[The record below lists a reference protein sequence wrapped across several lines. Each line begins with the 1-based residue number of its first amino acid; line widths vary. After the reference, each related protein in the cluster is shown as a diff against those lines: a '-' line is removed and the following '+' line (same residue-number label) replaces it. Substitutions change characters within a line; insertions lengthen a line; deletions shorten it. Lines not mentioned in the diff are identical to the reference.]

1 MKQLIDLN
9 GRWDLYLAEHAQ
21 VKETEYEFNILNPKK
36 LPKSI
41 DFTKIDAEVPGNF
54 ELDMQRAGLLPD
66 IFEGT
71 NPLLCQQQENKH
83 LWYVKEFTLD
93 KLPEGDAYLR
103 FEGIDTFAKIYLN
116 GVCIGSCDNMLVE
129 HEYPVQEDWV
139 DFLNLGKNQ
148 IIVHIYPTAI
158 KAREYEENALAVGL
172 PYNED
177 SLHVRKAPYMFG
189 WDIMPRTVSGGLW
202 RGVSL
207 IEKPKHRID
216 DFYIGTANIHLG
228 GESAQLSG
236 QIRIHTDDDLL
247 SDYEAVVT
255 GTCGE
260 SRFEQSI
267 RFWGVNRNFNIW
279 FGNAK
284 YWYPKGAG
292 EQNLYDV
299 EVKLYRKGELC
310 DTYNTRI
317 GIRLIELRRTSVID
331 ENGNGKFEFWINCK
345 KVFIMGTNWVPL
357 DAFPS
362 QNEKRVIKALEMVED
377 IGCNMIRLWGGN
389 IYESDTFYNWCDEHG
404 IMLWHDFIMGC
415 GYYPQ
420 YDEFCEKLRE
430 EAIVAVKRLR
440 SHASLVLWA
449 GDNECDAFYTYAWKN
464 GQRLDPNNNVLTR
477 KVLPEVLRA
486 YDGFRPYLPS
496 SPYIDE
502 EAFKNIDKNRPAED
516 HLWGPRNYFKSDYYK
531 NATAL
536 FASETGFHGCPSP
549 ESLKKYI
556 TKDHL
561 WPIILPNGRPDPE
574 WIVHAA
580 SMETEHIGHYEYR
593 IALML
598 RQVAVLFSDMPDGN
612 TGRATAEESCDYF
625 ERMKALFGDGEQ
637 AIDGIAKA
645 SQIFQAEAFKFMIER
660 FRIRKATHGGLI
672 WWNLTD
678 GWPQISD
685 AVVDYYFVK
694 KIAYDYI
701 KNSQQP
707 LCLMFDEPQNG
718 KINLFAANDIPKE
731 KSFTYTVTRINDGA
745 VVCQGN
751 SKIAADGIAQ
761 LASIAVD
768 DNAKEMFLIE
778 WQCDDGTRGRNH
790 FINNI
795 RGINFDTY
803 MDFLAKTEIGH
814 FEGF

>member
-9 GRWDLYLAEHAQ
+9 GKWELYIAPHNQVKDIVRWDFINPDCL
-21 VKETEYEFNILNPKK
+21 FNNTDKNVDYIN
-36 LPKSI
+36 
-41 DFTKIDAEVPGNF
+41 IDAEVPGNF
-54 ELDMQRAGLLPD
+54 ELDMQRAGLLPE

-83 LWYVKEFTLD
+83 LWYIKEFTLNEI
-93 KLPEGDAYLR
+93 PTGDTFLR
-103 FEGIDTFAKIYLN
+103 FEGIDTFADIYLN
-116 GVCIGSCDNMLVE
+116 NEFIDFNDNMLVE
-129 HEYPVQEDWV
+129 HEYLVNDY
-139 DFLNLGKNQ
+139 LNLGANK
-148 IIVHIYPTAI
+148 IVVHIHPTVI
-158 KAREYEENALAVGL
+158 EAREYEENVLATGHD
-172 PYNED
+172 YTGE
-177 SLHVRKAPYMFG
+177 SLHIRKAPYMFG

-216 DFYIGTANIHLG
+216 DFYLGTSTMNLSWN
-228 GESAQLSG
+228 SASLSG
-236 QIRIHTDDDLL
+236 QIRIHTEDDLL

-255 GTCGE
+255 GTCGD
-260 SRFEQSI
+260 SHFEQSV
-267 RFWGVNRNFNIW
+267 RFWGLNRNFKIN
-279 FGNAK
+279 FSGAK
-284 YWYPKGAG
+284 FWWPKGEG

-310 DTYNTRI
+310 DTYKTRI
-317 GIRLIELRRTSVID
+317 GIRLIELVHTSTVD
-331 ENGNGKFEFWINCK
+331 ENGNGKFEFWINHK
-345 KVFIMGTNWVPL
+345 RVFIMGTNWVPL

-362 QNEKRVIKALEMVED
+362 QNEKRLIKALEMVDD

-404 IMLWHDFIMGC
+404 IMLWQDFIMAC

-420 YDEFCEKLRE
+420 YEEFCKKLRE
-430 EAIVAVKRLR
+430 EAIIAVKRLR
-440 SHASLVLWA
+440 THASLVLWS
-449 GDNECDAFYTYAWKN
+449 GDNECDSFCTYAYKN
-464 GQRLDPNNNVLTR
+464 GKRLDPNQNALTR
-477 KVLPEVLRA
+477 KVLPEVLCS

-502 EAFKNIDKNRPAED
+502 VAFANIDKNRPAED

-556 TKDHL
+556 TKEHL

-580 SMETEHIGHYEYR
+580 SMETDHIGPYECR

-612 TGRATAEESCDYF
+612 TGCATAQESCDYF

-672 WWNLTD
+672 WWNLLD

-694 KIAYDYI
+694 KLAYDYI

-707 LCLMFDEPQNG
+707 LCIMFDEPTEDN
-718 KINLFAANDIPKE
+718 KLNLFVANEISQDKTFNY
-731 KSFTYTVTRINDGA
+731 KVTRINDGV
-745 VVCQGN
+745 VVCCGE
-751 SKIAADGIAQ
+751 STVEASGILQ
-761 LASIAVD
+761 LDAVTID
-768 DNAKEMFLIE
+768 PDQKEMFLIE
-778 WQCDDGTRGRNH
+778 WEYDGKTGRNH
-790 FINNI
+790 FVNNI
-795 RGINFDTY
+795 RGINFDAY
-803 MDFLAKTEIGH
+803 MDFLNKTNIGH
-814 FEGF
+814 FKGF

>member
-9 GRWDLYLAEHAQ
+9 GKWELYIAPHNQ
-21 VKETEYEFNILNPKK
+21 VKDTELQYNEVLNTEK
-36 LPKSI
+36 LPDNIEFIKV
-41 DFTKIDAEVPGNF
+41 DAEVPGNF
-54 ELDMQRAGLLPD
+54 ELDLQRAGILPD
-66 IFEGT
+66 IFNGT
-71 NPLLCQQQENKH
+71 NTLLCQQYENRH
-83 LWYVKEFTLD
+83 LWYVKEFTLQ
-93 KLPEGDAYLR
+93 KLPEGNTFLR
-103 FEGIDTFAKIYLN
+103 FEGIDTFADIYLN
-116 GVCIGSCDNMLVE
+116 DEYIAYNDNMLVE
-129 HEYPVQEDWV
+129 HEYLVNEFIKPGNNKIV
-139 DFLNLGKNQ
+139 
-148 IIVHIYPTAI
+148 VHIHPTVI
-158 KAREYEENALAVGL
+158 EAREYKENVLATGHDYNGEAL
-172 PYNED
+172 
-177 SLHVRKAPYMFG
+177 HIRKAPYMFG

-202 RGVSL
+202 RSVSL
-207 IEKPKHRID
+207 IEKPQHRID
-216 DFYIGTANIHLG
+216 DFYLGTANMNLKHKT
-228 GESAQLSG
+228 AQLSG
-236 QIRIHTDDDLL
+236 QIRIHTEDDLI
-247 SDYEAVVT
+247 SDYKAVIT
-255 GTCGE
+255 GNCGN
-260 SRFEQSI
+260 SHFEQSI
-267 RFWGVNRNFNIW
+267 RFWGANRNFSIN
-279 FGNAK
+279 FSGAK
-284 YWYPKGAG
+284 FWWPKGEG
-292 EQNLYDV
+292 VQNLYDV

-310 DTYNTRI
+310 DTYKTRI
-317 GIRLIELRRTSVID
+317 GIRLIELVRTSVVD
-331 ENGNGKFEFWINCK
+331 QNGNGKFEFLINCK

-389 IYESDTFYNWCDEHG
+389 LYESDIFYNWCDEHG
-404 IMLWHDFIMGC
+404 IMLWHDFIMAC

-420 YDEFCEKLRE
+420 YEEFCQRLRE

-440 SHASLVLWA
+440 THASIVLWS
-449 GDNECDAFYTYAWKN
+449 GDNECDAFCTYAYKN
-464 GQRLDPNNNVLTR
+464 GKRLDPNQNVLTR
-477 KVLPEVLRA
+477 KVLPEVLCA

-502 EAFKNIDKNRPAED
+502 TSFALIDKCRPAED

-531 NATAL
+531 KSTAL

-556 TKDHL
+556 NPDHL

-580 SMETEHIGHYEYR
+580 SMETDNIGPYEYR

-612 TGRATAEESCDYF
+612 TGRATAQESCDYF
-625 ERMKALFGDGEQ
+625 ERMKALFGDGVQ

-672 WWNLTD
+672 WWNLLD

-685 AVVDYYFVK
+685 AVVDYYYVK
-694 KIAYDYI
+694 KLAYDYI

-707 LCLMFDEPQNG
+707 LCLMFDEPTNDN
-718 KINLFAANDIPKE
+718 KLNLFVANEIPQDKIFSY
-731 KSFTYTVTRINDGA
+731 KVTRINDGT
-745 VVCQGN
+745 VVCSGKN
-751 SKIAADGIAQ
+751 TVESSGILQ
-761 LASIAVD
+761 LDTVTVD
-768 DNAKEMFLIE
+768 PDKKEMFLIE
-778 WQCDDGTRGRNH
+778 WEFDGNTYRNH

-795 RGINFDTY
+795 RGIDYDTY
-803 MDFLAKTEIGH
+803 IDFLNKTKIGH

>member
-9 GRWDLYLAEHAQ
+9 GKWELYIAPHNQ
-21 VKETEYEFNILNPKK
+21 VKDLVEWDFMNPDCLCKNTEKNV
-36 LPKSI
+36 
-41 DFTKIDAEVPGNF
+41 DFIKIDAEVPGNF
-54 ELDMQRAGLLPD
+54 ELDLERVGLLPE
-66 IFEGT
+66 IFKGT
-71 NPLLCQQQENKH
+71 NTLLCQQYENRH

-93 KLPEGDAYLR
+93 KLPEDDAFLR
-103 FEGIDTFAKIYLN
+103 FDGIDTFAEIYFN
-116 GVCIGSCDNMLVE
+116 DEFIDYSDNMLIE
-129 HEYPVQEDWV
+129 HEYCV
-139 DFLNLGKNQ
+139 NKHIKKGKNK
-148 IIVHIYPTAI
+148 IIVHIHPTVI
-158 KAREYEENALAVGL
+158 EAREYEENALAVGL

-207 IEKPKHRID
+207 IEKPRHRID
-216 DFYIGTANIHLG
+216 DFYLGTANMNLKHKT
-228 GESAQLSG
+228 AQLSG

-255 GTCGE
+255 GVCGD
-260 SRFEQSI
+260 SHFEHSV
-267 RFWGVNRNFNIW
+267 RFWGVNRNFSIN
-279 FGNAK
+279 FS
-284 YWYPKGAG
+284 GAEFWWPRG
-292 EQNLYDV
+292 EGKQNLYDV

-310 DTYNTRI
+310 DIYNTRI
-317 GIRLIELRRTSVID
+317 GIRLIELVRTSTVD
-331 ENGNGKFEFWINCK
+331 ENGNGKFEFLINCK

-420 YDEFCEKLRE
+420 YEEFCNKLRN
-430 EAIVAVKRLR
+430 EAIIAVKRLR
-440 SHASLVLWA
+440 SHASIVLWA
-449 GDNECDAFYTYAWKN
+449 GDNECDAFYTYAEKN
-464 GQRLDPNNNVLTR
+464 AQRLDPNQNVLTR

-502 EAFKNIDKNRPAED
+502 TSFALIDKCRPAED

-536 FASETGFHGCPSP
+536 FASETGFHGCPSVESIKKFITP
-549 ESLKKYI
+549 EK
-556 TKDHL
+556 L
-561 WPIILPNGRPDPE
+561 WPIILPNGRPNEDY
-574 WIVHAA
+574 IVHAA
-580 SMETEHIGHYEYR
+580 SMETDHIGHYEYR

-612 TGRATAEESCDYF
+612 TGRATAEESVDYF
-625 ERMKALFGDGEQ
+625 KRMKALFGDGEQ
-637 AIDGIAKA
+637 ALEGIAKA

-672 WWNLTD
+672 WWNLLD

-685 AVVDYYFVK
+685 AVVDYYFTK
-694 KIAYDYI
+694 KLAYDYI

-707 LCLMFDEPQNG
+707 LCLMFDEPDENN
-718 KINLFAANDIPKE
+718 KINLFVVNEIPQDQTFSYK
-731 KSFTYTVTRINDGA
+731 VTRINDNV
-745 VVCQGN
+745 VVCRDEVTV
-751 SKIAADGIAQ
+751 AASGILQ
-761 LASIAVD
+761 LDAVTID
-768 DNAKEMFLIE
+768 PDKKEMFLIE
-778 WQCDDGTRGRNH
+778 WEFDGNTYRNH

-795 RGINFDTY
+795 RGIDYDTY
-803 MDFLAKTEIGH
+803 IDFLNKTKIGH

>member
-9 GRWDLYLAEHAQ
+9 GKWDLYMAPHNQ
-21 VKETEYEFNILNPKK
+21 VCGKDVEFIDVLHPKK
-36 LPKSI
+36 LPKDV
-41 DFTKIDAEVPGNF
+41 DFIKIDAEVPGNF
-54 ELDMQRAGLLPD
+54 ELDMQCAGLLPD
-66 IFEGT
+66 IFEGI
-71 NPLLCQQQENKH
+71 NPLLCQKYENLH
-83 LWYVKEFTLD
+83 LWYIKEFTLD
-93 KLPEGDAYLR
+93 KLPKGDAFLR
-103 FEGIDTFAKIYLN
+103 FEGIDTFAEIYLN
-116 GVCIGSCDNMLVE
+116 DEFLDYCENMLIE
-129 HEYPVQEDWV
+129 HEIEVN
-139 DFLNLGKNQ
+139 NLKTGKNK
-148 IIVHIYPTAI
+148 IVVHILPTVI
-158 KAREYEENALAVGL
+158 EARQYEENALAVGL

-207 IEKPKHRID
+207 IEKSKHRID
-216 DFYIGTANIHLG
+216 DFYLGTANING
-228 GESAQLSG
+228 NWAELSG
-236 QIRIHTDDDLL
+236 QIRIHTEDDLL
-247 SDYEAVVT
+247 SDYEAIVT
-255 GTCGE
+255 GNCGD
-260 SRFEQSI
+260 SYFEESI
-267 RFWGVNRNFNIW
+267 RFWGVNRNFKIGIN
-279 FGNAK
+279 GAK
-284 YWYPKGAG
+284 LWWPRGAG
-292 EQNLYDV
+292 EQNLYDI

-310 DTYNTRI
+310 DTYKTRI
-317 GIRLIELRRTSVID
+317 GIRHIELARTSVVD
-331 ENGNGKFEFWINCK
+331 SEGNGKFEFLINGK

-362 QNEKRVIKALEMVED
+362 QNEKRVIKALEMTED

-420 YDEFCEKLRE
+420 YEEFCEKLRK

-449 GDNECDAFYTYAWKN
+449 GDNECDAFYTYAYKN
-464 GQRLDPNNNVLTR
+464 GQRLNPNKNVLTR

-502 EAFKNIDKNRPAED
+502 VAYANLEKNRPAED

-549 ESLKKYI
+549 ESLKKFI

-561 WPIILPNGRPDPE
+561 WPIILSNGRPDPE

-612 TGRATAEESCDYF
+612 TGRATAEESCEYF
-625 ERMKALFGDGEQ
+625 ERMKVLFGDGEQ

-694 KIAYDYI
+694 KLAYHYI

-707 LCLMFDEPQNG
+707 LCLMFDEPTADNRL
-718 KINLFAANDIPKE
+718 NLFVANEIPENKT
-731 KSFTYTVTRINDGA
+731 FTYSVTRINDGK
-745 VVCQGN
+745 VVANG
-751 SKIAADGIAQ
+751 KATVEADGILQIDSITVDPAQ
-761 LASIAVD
+761 
-768 DNAKEMFLIE
+768 KEMFLIE
-778 WQCDDGTRGRNH
+778 WQSEDGTTGRNH
-790 FINNI
+790 FVNNV

-803 MDFLAKTEIGH
+803 IEFLNKTKIGH

>member
-9 GRWDLYLAEHAQ
+9 GKWELYLAEHAQ
-21 VKETEYEFNILNPKK
+21 VKETEYEFSILNPKK
-36 LPKSI
+36 LPKNI
-41 DFTKIDAEVPGNF
+41 DFIKIDAEVPGNF
-54 ELDMQRAGLLPD
+54 ELDMQRAGLLPE

-71 NPLLCQQQENKH
+71 NPLLCQHQENKH
-83 LWYVKEFTLD
+83 LWYVKEFTVD
-93 KLPEGDAYLR
+93 EIPEGDTFLR
-103 FEGIDTFAKIYLN
+103 FEGIDTFADIYLN
-116 GVCIGSCDNMLVE
+116 DVFIGECDNMLIE
-129 HEYPVQEDWV
+129 HEYSVN
-139 DFLNLGKNQ
+139 DFLKKGKNE
-148 IIVHIYPTAI
+148 IIIHIYPTTI
-158 KAREYEENALAVGL
+158 KAREYEENAMAVCQ

-202 RGVSL
+202 RSVSL
-207 IEKPKHRID
+207 VEKQKNRIE
-216 DFYIGTANIHLG
+216 DFYIGTANIRLDG
-228 GESAQLSG
+228 QSAQLMG
-236 QIRIHTDDDLL
+236 QVRIHTDDLL
-247 SDYEAVVT
+247 ADAEYEAVIS
-255 GTCGE
+255 GNCGD
-260 SRFEQSI
+260 SHFEQSV
-267 RFWGVNRNFNIW
+267 RFLGVTRNFNIW

-310 DTYNTRI
+310 DTYKTRF
-317 GIRLIELRRTSVID
+317 GIRIIELRRTSNID
-331 ENGNGKFEFWINCK
+331 ENGNGKFEFWINRK
-345 KVFIMGTNWVPL
+345 RVFIMGTNWVPL

-389 IYESDTFYNWCDEHG
+389 IYESDIFYNWCDEHG
-404 IMLWHDFIMGC
+404 IMLWQDFIMGC

-420 YDEFCEKLRE
+420 YDEFCERLRE
-430 EAIVAVKRLR
+430 EATVAVKRLR
-440 SHASLVLWA
+440 THASLVLWA
-449 GDNECDAFYTYAWKN
+449 GDNECDSFYTYAWKN
-464 GQRLDPNNNVLTR
+464 GQRLDPNTNVLTR
-477 KVLPEVLRA
+477 KVLPDVLRA

-502 EAFKNIDKNRPAED
+502 EAFANIDKNRPSED

-580 SMETEHIGHYEYR
+580 SMETKHIGTYEYR

-625 ERMKALFGDGEQ
+625 ERMKAMFGDGIQ

-672 WWNLTD
+672 WWNLVD

-685 AVVDYYFVK
+685 AVVDYYFTK
-694 KIAYDYI
+694 KLAYDYI

-707 LCLMFDEPQNG
+707 LCLMFDEPDKNN
-718 KINLFAANDIPKE
+718 KINLFVANEIPQDKTFNY
-731 KSFTYTVTRINDGA
+731 KVTRINDGV
-745 VVCQGN
+745 VVCYGESTVEAN
-751 SKIAADGIAQ
+751 GILQ
-761 LASIAVD
+761 IDSITVD
-768 DNAKEMFLIE
+768 PDQKEMFLIE
-778 WQCDDGTRGRNH
+778 WECDGKTGRNH
-790 FINNI
+790 FVNNI
-795 RGINFDTY
+795 RGIDFNTY
-803 MDFLAKTEIGH
+803 IDFLNKTKISH

>member
-9 GRWDLYLAEHAQ
+9 GKWELYIAPHNQ
-21 VKETEYEFNILNPKK
+21 VKDLVEWDFMNPDCLCKNTEKNV
-36 LPKSI
+36 
-41 DFTKIDAEVPGNF
+41 DFIKVDAEVPGNF
-54 ELDMQRAGLLPD
+54 ELDMQRSGLLPD
-66 IFEGT
+66 LFLGT
-71 NPLLCQQQENKH
+71 NTLLCQQYENRH

-93 KLPEGDAYLR
+93 KLPEGDAFLR
-103 FEGIDTFAKIYLN
+103 FDGIDTFAEIYFN
-116 GVCIGSCDNMLVE
+116 DEFIDYCENMLIE
-129 HEYPVQEDWV
+129 HEYCV
-139 DFLNLGKNQ
+139 NKHIKKGKNK
-148 IIVHIYPTAI
+148 IIVHIIPTAI
-158 KAREYEENALAVGL
+158 EAREYEENALAVGL

-207 IEKPKHRID
+207 IEKPRHRID
-216 DFYIGTANIHLG
+216 DFYLGTANMNLKHKT
-228 GESAQLSG
+228 AQLSG

-255 GTCGE
+255 GVCGD
-260 SRFEQSI
+260 SHFEHSV
-267 RFWGVNRNFNIW
+267 RFWGVNRNFSIN
-279 FGNAK
+279 FS
-284 YWYPKGAG
+284 GAEFWWPRG
-292 EQNLYDV
+292 EGKQNLYDV
-299 EVKLYRKGELC
+299 EVRLYRKGELC

-317 GIRLIELRRTSVID
+317 GIRLIELVRTSTVD
-331 ENGNGKFEFWINCK
+331 ENGNGKFEFLINCK

-389 IYESDTFYNWCDEHG
+389 IYESDTFYDWCDEHG

-420 YDEFCEKLRE
+420 YEEFCNKLRD
-430 EAIVAVKRLR
+430 EAIIAVKRLR
-440 SHASLVLWA
+440 SHASIVLWA
-449 GDNECDAFYTYAWKN
+449 GDNECDAFYTYAEKN
-464 GQRLDPNNNVLTR
+464 AQRLDPNQNVLTR

-502 EAFKNIDKNRPAED
+502 TSFALIDKCRPAED

-536 FASETGFHGCPSP
+536 FASETGFHGCPSVESIKKFITP
-549 ESLKKYI
+549 EK
-556 TKDHL
+556 L
-561 WPIILPNGRPDPE
+561 WPIILPNGRPNEDY
-574 WIVHAA
+574 IVHAA
-580 SMETEHIGHYEYR
+580 SMETDHIGHYEYR

-612 TGRATAEESCDYF
+612 TGRATAEESVDYF
-625 ERMKALFGDGEQ
+625 KRMKALFGDGEQ
-637 AIDGIAKA
+637 ALEGIAKA

-672 WWNLTD
+672 WWNLLD

-685 AVVDYYFVK
+685 AVVDYYFTK
-694 KIAYDYI
+694 KLAYDYI

-707 LCLMFDEPQNG
+707 LCLMFDEPDENN
-718 KINLFAANDIPKE
+718 KINLFVASEIPQDKTFSY
-731 KSFTYTVTRINDGA
+731 KVIRINDNV
-745 VVCQGN
+745 VVCSGE
-751 SKIAADGIAQ
+751 SPVEASGILQ
-761 LASIAVD
+761 LDAVTID
-768 DNAKEMFLIE
+768 PDKKEMFLIE
-778 WQCDDGTRGRNH
+778 WEFDGNTYRNH

-795 RGINFDTY
+795 RGIDYDTY
-803 MDFLAKTEIGH
+803 IDFLNKTKIGH

>member
-9 GRWDLYLAEHAQ
+9 GKWDLYMAPHNQ
-21 VKETEYEFNILNPKK
+21 VCGKDVEFIDVLHPKK
-36 LPKSI
+36 LPKDV
-41 DFTKIDAEVPGNF
+41 DFIKIDAEVPGNF

-66 IFEGT
+66 IFEGI
-71 NPLLCQQQENKH
+71 NPLLCQKYENLH
-83 LWYVKEFTLD
+83 LWYIKEFTLD
-93 KLPEGDAYLR
+93 KLPKGDAFLR
-103 FEGIDTFAKIYLN
+103 FEGIDTFAEIYLN
-116 GVCIGSCDNMLVE
+116 DEFLDYCENMLIE
-129 HEYPVQEDWV
+129 HEIEVN
-139 DFLNLGKNQ
+139 NLKTGKNK
-148 IIVHIYPTAI
+148 IVVHILPTVI
-158 KAREYEENALAVGL
+158 EARQYEENALAVGL

-207 IEKPKHRID
+207 IEKSKHRID
-216 DFYIGTANIHLG
+216 DFYLGTANING
-228 GESAQLSG
+228 NWAELSG
-236 QIRIHTDDDLL
+236 QIRIHTEDDLL
-247 SDYEAVVT
+247 SDYEAIVT
-255 GTCGE
+255 GNCGD
-260 SRFEQSI
+260 SYFEESI
-267 RFWGVNRNFNIW
+267 RFWGVNRNFKIGIN
-279 FGNAK
+279 GAK
-284 YWYPKGAG
+284 LWWPRGAG
-292 EQNLYDV
+292 EQNLYDI

-310 DTYNTRI
+310 DTYKTRI
-317 GIRLIELRRTSVID
+317 GIRHIELARTSVVD
-331 ENGNGKFEFWINCK
+331 SEGNGKFEFLINGK

-362 QNEKRVIKALEMVED
+362 QNEKRVIKALEMTED

-420 YDEFCEKLRE
+420 YEEFCEKLRK

-449 GDNECDAFYTYAWKN
+449 GDNECDAFYTYAYKN
-464 GQRLDPNNNVLTR
+464 GQRLNPNNNVLTR

-502 EAFKNIDKNRPAED
+502 VAYANLEKNRPAED

-549 ESLKKYI
+549 ESLKKFI

-561 WPIILPNGRPDPE
+561 WPIILSNGRPDPE

-612 TGRATAEESCDYF
+612 TGRATAEESCEYF
-625 ERMKALFGDGEQ
+625 ERMKVLFGDGEQ

-694 KIAYDYI
+694 KLAYHYI

-707 LCLMFDEPQNG
+707 LCLMFDEPTADNRL
-718 KINLFAANDIPKE
+718 NLFVANEIPENKT
-731 KSFTYTVTRINDGA
+731 FTYSVTRINDGK
-745 VVCQGN
+745 VVANG
-751 SKIAADGIAQ
+751 KATVEADGILQIDSITVDPAQ
-761 LASIAVD
+761 
-768 DNAKEMFLIE
+768 KEMFLIE
-778 WQCDDGTRGRNH
+778 WQSEDGTTGRNH
-790 FINNI
+790 FVNNV

-803 MDFLAKTEIGH
+803 IEFLNKTKIGH

>member
-9 GRWDLYLAEHAQ
+9 GKWDLYMAPHNQ
-21 VKETEYEFNILNPKK
+21 VCGKDVEFIDVLHPKK
-36 LPKSI
+36 LPKDV
-41 DFTKIDAEVPGNF
+41 DFIKIDAEVPGNF
-54 ELDMQRAGLLPD
+54 ELDMQCAGLLPD
-66 IFEGT
+66 IFEGI
-71 NPLLCQQQENKH
+71 NPLLCQKYENLH
-83 LWYVKEFTLD
+83 LWYIKEFTLD
-93 KLPEGDAYLR
+93 KLPKGDAFLR
-103 FEGIDTFAKIYLN
+103 FEGIDTFAEIYLN
-116 GVCIGSCDNMLVE
+116 DEFLDYCENMLIE
-129 HEYPVQEDWV
+129 HEIEVN
-139 DFLNLGKNQ
+139 NLKTGKNK
-148 IIVHIYPTAI
+148 IVVHILPTVI
-158 KAREYEENALAVGL
+158 EARQYEENALAVGL

-207 IEKPKHRID
+207 IEKSKHRID
-216 DFYIGTANIHLG
+216 DFYLGTANING
-228 GESAQLSG
+228 NWAELSG
-236 QIRIHTDDDLL
+236 QIRIHTEDDLL
-247 SDYEAVVT
+247 SDYEAIVT
-255 GTCGE
+255 GNCGD
-260 SRFEQSI
+260 SYFEESI
-267 RFWGVNRNFNIW
+267 RFWGVNRNFKIGIN
-279 FGNAK
+279 GAK
-284 YWYPKGAG
+284 LWWPRGAG
-292 EQNLYDV
+292 EQNLYDI

-310 DTYNTRI
+310 DTYKTRI
-317 GIRLIELRRTSVID
+317 GIRHIELARTSVVD
-331 ENGNGKFEFWINCK
+331 SEGNGKFEFLINGK

-362 QNEKRVIKALEMVED
+362 QNEKRVIKALEMTED

-420 YDEFCEKLRE
+420 YEEFCEKLRK

-449 GDNECDAFYTYAWKN
+449 GDNECDAFYTYAYKN
-464 GQRLDPNNNVLTR
+464 GQRLNPNNNVLTR

-502 EAFKNIDKNRPAED
+502 VAYANLEKNRPAED

-549 ESLKKYI
+549 ESLKKFI

-561 WPIILPNGRPDPE
+561 WPIILSNGRPDPE

-612 TGRATAEESCDYF
+612 TGRATAEESCEYF
-625 ERMKALFGDGEQ
+625 ERMKVLFGDGEQ

-694 KIAYDYI
+694 KLAYHYI

-707 LCLMFDEPQNG
+707 LCLMFDEPTADNRL
-718 KINLFAANDIPKE
+718 NLFVANEIPENKT
-731 KSFTYTVTRINDGA
+731 FTYSVTRINDGK
-745 VVCQGN
+745 VVANG
-751 SKIAADGIAQ
+751 KATVEADGILQIDSITVDPAQ
-761 LASIAVD
+761 
-768 DNAKEMFLIE
+768 KEMFLIE
-778 WQCDDGTRGRNH
+778 WQSEDGTTGRNH
-790 FINNI
+790 FVNNV

-803 MDFLAKTEIGH
+803 IEFLNKTKIGH

>member
-1 MKQLIDLN
+1 MKQLINLN
-9 GRWDLYLAEHAQ
+9 GKWELYIAPHNQ
-21 VKETEYEFNILNPKK
+21 VKDLVEWDFMNPDCLCKDTEKNV
-36 LPKSI
+36 
-41 DFTKIDAEVPGNF
+41 DFIKINAEVPGNF
-54 ELDMQRAGLLPD
+54 ELDLERSGLLPD
-66 IFEGT
+66 LFLGT
-71 NPLLCQQQENKH
+71 NTLLCQQYENRH

-93 KLPEGDAYLR
+93 KLPEGDAFLR
-103 FEGIDTFAKIYLN
+103 FEGIDTFSEIYFN
-116 GVCIGSCDNMLVE
+116 DEFIDYSDNMLIE
-129 HEYPVQEDWV
+129 HEYCV
-139 DFLNLGKNQ
+139 NKHIKKGKNK
-148 IIVHIYPTAI
+148 IIVHIHPTVI
-158 KAREYEENALAVGL
+158 EAREYEENALAVGL

-207 IEKPKHRID
+207 IEKPRHRID
-216 DFYIGTANIHLG
+216 DFYLGTANMNLKHKT
-228 GESAQLSG
+228 AQLSG

-255 GTCGE
+255 GVCGD
-260 SRFEQSI
+260 SHFEHSV
-267 RFWGVNRNFNIW
+267 RFWGVNRNFSIS
-279 FGNAK
+279 FS
-284 YWYPKGAG
+284 GAEFWWPRGEG

-310 DTYNTRI
+310 DTYNTHI
-317 GIRLIELRRTSVID
+317 GIRLIELVRTSTVD
-331 ENGNGKFEFWINCK
+331 ETGNGKFEFLINCK

-389 IYESDTFYNWCDEHG
+389 IYESDTFYDWCDEHG

-420 YDEFCEKLRE
+420 YEEFCNKLRD
-430 EAIVAVKRLR
+430 EAVIAVKRLR
-440 SHASLVLWA
+440 SHASIVLWA
-449 GDNECDAFYTYAWKN
+449 GDNECDAFYTYAEKN
-464 GQRLDPNNNVLTR
+464 AQHLDPNQNVLTR

-496 SPYIDE
+496 SPYIDKTSF
-502 EAFKNIDKNRPAED
+502 ALIDKCRPAED

-536 FASETGFHGCPSP
+536 FASETGFHGCPSVESIKKFITP
-549 ESLKKYI
+549 EK
-556 TKDHL
+556 L
-561 WPIILPNGRPDPE
+561 WPIILPNGRPNEDY
-574 WIVHAA
+574 IVHAA
-580 SMETEHIGHYEYR
+580 SMETKHIGKYEYR

-612 TGRATAEESCDYF
+612 TGRATAEESVDYF
-625 ERMKALFGDGEQ
+625 KRMKALFGDGEQ
-637 AIDGIAKA
+637 ALEGIAKA
-645 SQIFQAEAFKFMIER
+645 SQIFQAEAFKYMIER

-672 WWNLTD
+672 WWNLLD

-685 AVVDYYFVK
+685 AVVDYYFTK
-694 KIAYDYI
+694 KLAYDFI

-707 LCLMFDEPQNG
+707 LCLMFDEPDGNN
-718 KINLFAANDIPKE
+718 KINLFVANEIPQDKTFSY
-731 KSFTYTVTRINDGA
+731 KVTRINDNV
-745 VVCQGN
+745 VVC
-751 SKIAADGIAQ
+751 SDEATVAASGILQ
-761 LASIAVD
+761 LDAVTVD
-768 DNAKEMFLIE
+768 PDKKEMFLIE
-778 WQCDDGTRGRNH
+778 WEYDGNTGYNH
-790 FINNI
+790 FVNNI
-795 RGINFDTY
+795 RGIDFNTY
-803 MDFLAKTEIGH
+803 IDFLNKTKIGH